1 MSAAPAADPVSAGS
15 AAGGAGASAGG
26 GGAEVGAGVGAGGGA
41 DVSADVTASEPPGP
55 GTPEGPRPLA
65 AGAVVAPGY
74 TVVAHL
80 RRGEDFDTYDA
91 WSGVHHCHVVAKVL
105 RPDLLGDPR
114 SKRGLLREARLLR
127 SLRHPYIVRLLDL
140 VDERGPAPVMI
151 LESLPGGTLAD
162 AIDSHGRFPE
172 EALAHLG
179 QQLASALRYLHER
192 GRVHCDVKPSNV
204 VVSAG
209 VTRVIDLALARTP
222 GPAPAEVGSA
232 RYMAPEQCTG
242 GLVTPATDVWAVG
255 VVLHEAATG
264 TRPFPDGIDPHGD
277 RDRTGSHS
285 ISRTDTSL
293 VRADLGRIY
302 PQLLK
307 AAPRLRSRRR
317 LPVRVASVLDG
328 CLLTDPGARPSLAEV
343 HAALDTLL

>member
-1 MSAAPAADPVSAGS
+1 MSSVPSGEPVSAGS
-15 AAGGAGASAGG
+15 AGPGPCGAGI
-26 GGAEVGAGVGAGGGA
+26 GAGG
-41 DVSADVTASEPPGP
+41 SATGGDDAVTAAEPPVP
-55 GTPEGPRPLA
+55 AGTPAGKAGPATDGPAPLEPGA
-65 AGAVVAPGY
+65 ALAPGY
-74 TVVAHL
+74 TVVTHL
-80 RRGEDFDTYDA
+80 RRGEDFDTYDT
-91 WSGVHHCHVVAKVL
+91 WSAVHHCHTVAKVL
-105 RPDLLGDPR
+105 RPDLVGDPR
-114 SKRGLLREARLLR
+114 SRRGLMRAARLLR
-127 SLRHPYIVRLLDL
+127 ALRHPYIVRLLDL
-140 VDERGPAPVMI
+140 LDERGPAPVMI

-179 QQLASALRYLHER
+179 QQLAAALRYLHQH
-192 GRVHCDVKPSNV
+192 GRVHCDVKPSNI

-209 VTRVIDLALARTP
+209 VTRVIDLALARAP

-242 GLVTPATDVWAVG
+242 GPVSPATDVWAVG

-264 TRPFPDGIDPHGD
+264 VRPFPDGIDPRGD

-285 ISRTDTSL
+285 ISRTDTSIE
-293 VRADLGRIY
+293 RADLGRIY

-328 CLLTDPGARPSLAEV
+328 CLLSDPGARPTLAEL